1 MNVNS
6 MIKNALSSLNMPV
19 YANVYDG
26 NKEEYITF
34 NYADERPA
42 LRADDTDLYDET
54 VIQVH
59 YFTKENPQANK
70 KTIRRLL
77 REAGFNVINTVD
89 LYETDTK
96 YHHIV
101 VEVWIDGIIDD

>member
-1 MNVNS
+1 MNVNEKIVS
-6 MIKNALSSLNMPV
+6 ALSSLDIPV
-19 YANVYDG
+19 YANWYEG

-42 LRADDTDLYDET
+42 LRADDVDLYDET
-54 VIQVH
+54 VMQVH
-59 YFTKENPQANK
+59 YFTKNNPQSNK

-77 REAGFNVINTVD
+77 REAGFNIINTVD

-101 VEVWIDGIIDD
+101 IEVWIDGIVDD